1 MSITATN
8 WVAGFQAGS
17 KALEANAASWLQ
29 PMRQRAFDRYM
40 NEGWPVTKQENWHH
54 TSLANMALQVFY
66 PASQSSDNRQAAEQ
80 ALHDM
85 REGENGHWLVF
96 VDGHFSPVLSEVG
109 VLPAGVQVL
118 PLSQAM
124 SSHTDQIQAVF
135 GDELSGSSTAALNL
149 ALATDGAFIHLS
161 RGVVLQQPVH
171 LAFITTTEQGASFP
185 RNIIIADSGAQASI
199 IEHYTGTNEST
210 TLTNAVTRASI
221 ATDANISHLKL
232 QQETHQAFHL
242 ADIDVQQATKSVYKS
257 HSMSFGA
264 KLARNDIATH
274 FTGDHC
280 ETLLNGLYYVDGR
293 RHVDHNTVI
302 GHAHPDGIS
311 HEYYR
316 GILSDQGRGVFS
328 GRILVA
334 PGADRTDAIQRSDSL
349 LLSRLARADSRP
361 ELEIYADDVKCA
373 HGATVGKL
381 DEDSLF
387 YLRSRGLDAVT
398 ARNVLIYAFAAE
410 SLARID
416 IASLRKRVETVIRG
430 LLPDAQAIGA
440 DA

>member
-1 MSITATN
+1 MSITAAN
-8 WVAGFQAGS
+8 WVTGFQAGS
-17 KALEANAASWLQ
+17 KGSEANAASWLQ
-29 PMRQRAFDRYM
+29 PMRQRAFDRYQ

-54 TSLANMALQVFY
+54 TSLANLALQVFH
-66 PASQSSDNRQAAEQ
+66 PGSQSSENQKSADL
-80 ALHDM
+80 ALQDM
-85 REGENGHWLVF
+85 RQGESGHWLVF
-96 VDGHFSPVLSEVG
+96 VDGIFSPALSEVG
-109 VLPAGVQVL
+109 VLPTGVKLL

-124 SSHTDQIQAVF
+124 ASHADEIQAVF
-135 GDELSGSSTAALNL
+135 GDESSGSSTAALNL
-149 ALATDGAFIHLS
+149 ALATDGAFIHLA
-161 RGVVLQQPVH
+161 RGVELEQPVH
-171 LAFITTTEQGASFP
+171 LAFISTTEQGASFP

-199 IEHYTGTNEST
+199 IEHYTGTSEST
-210 TLTNAVTRASI
+210 TLTNAVTRVSI

-242 ADIDVQQATKSVYKS
+242 ADIHVQQATKSIYKS

-293 RHVDHNTVI
+293 RHVDHNTCI

-349 LLSRLARADSRP
+349 LLSRMARADSRP

-387 YLRSRGLDAVT
+387 YLRSRGLDAAT

-430 LLPDAQAIGA
+430 LLPDAEIIGA